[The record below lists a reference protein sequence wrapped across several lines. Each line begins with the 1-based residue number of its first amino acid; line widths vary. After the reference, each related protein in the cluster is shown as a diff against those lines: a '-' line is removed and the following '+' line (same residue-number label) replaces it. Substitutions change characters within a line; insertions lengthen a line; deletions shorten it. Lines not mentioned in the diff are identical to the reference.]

1 MPRVPG
7 RSTLSDTIRYAL
19 ARWTGVSRF
28 LSERRVELDTNPVE
42 RAMRPVA
49 RGRKNHLFAGSDR
62 GGGRGATL
70 CRLIETTKMSDV
82 APYEHLRDVL

>member
-1 MPRVPG
+1 V
-7 RSTLSDTIRYAL
+7 SDTIRYAL
-19 ARWTGVSRF
+19 ARGTGVSRF
-28 LSERRVELDTNPVE
+28 LSDSRVELDTNPVE

-62 GGGRGATL
+62 GATL
-70 CRLIETTKMSDV
+70 CTLIETTKMSDV